1 MGSLG
6 ALVPVWAQRG
16 HGTPAPAQAAVCAV
30 LTARESPASAGVWVC
45 LAVALAG
52 SLTAAIGRDL
62 HQEWPMKPV
71 DLRLDLGGRVGI
83 LMAEHRQ
90 EIRQQTEHDADGPR
104 LGDPL
109 GLQAVV
115 AELGQRG
122 EDGFTRGEMP
132 QGLRGREA
140 QPERRGAGGGSAAP
154 ASPV

>member
-1 MGSLG
+1 MSL
-6 ALVPVWAQRG
+6 APG
-16 HGTPAPAQAAVCAV
+16 HGRRRCRSQAAACAS
-30 LTARESPASAGVWVC
+30 LTARWPPASVGVWVR
-45 LAVALAG
+45 LEVALAG
-52 SLTAAIGRDL
+52 GLTAAIGRDL
-62 HQEWPMKPV
+62 HQQRTAEPV

-90 EIRQQTEHDADGPR
+90 EIRQQAEHDADGPR

-132 QGLRGREA
+132 QGLLGSGGR
-140 QPERRGAGGGSAAP
+140 PERRGAGGGSAEP
-154 ASPV
+154 VSPV